1 MFIGGDLPVRGF
13 VGQLEQHVLP
23 HTHKVFLWTHL
34 HFEFE
39 YNGNQ
44 IVGSKVSEKTK
55 ETQLPVDAYG
65 ADRQIEVQFTYSAT
79 WTENTA

>member
-23 HTHKVFLWTHL
+23 YTHKVFLWTHL
-34 HFEFE
+34 HFDFE

-44 IVGSKVSEKTK
+44 IVGAKISEKPRRRSSPLTRWGRIVRSK
-55 ETQLPVDAYG
+55 
-65 ADRQIEVQFTYSAT
+65 
-79 WTENTA
+79 WN